1 MPILSVDPKLTRMI
15 IQNLLS
21 NALKYTV
28 KGGVIISISKE
39 KEDILIKVADTG
51 LGIPKEQHDKIF
63 QKLFRA
69 DNVRETDT
77 EGTGLGLYIIKSI
90 LDNTGG
96 TIRFESVQNKGTTFF
111 VTIPLKGMTKKE
123 GTKAIE

>member
-1 MPILSVDPKLTRMI
+1 MI